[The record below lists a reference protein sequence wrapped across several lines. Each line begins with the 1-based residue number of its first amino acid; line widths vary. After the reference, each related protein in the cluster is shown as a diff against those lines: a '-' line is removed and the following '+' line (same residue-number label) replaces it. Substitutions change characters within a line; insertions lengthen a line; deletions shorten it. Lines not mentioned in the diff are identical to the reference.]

1 MEMPSGLYTFQGT
14 TTHRFTLMLRDLGP
28 DVRVEAVGGVR
39 TLDNTLL
46 AMSLDVAGIG
56 TSSTAKIMQ
65 EATRRSSGFAKACRL
80 MEWKYEASASKLVS
94 LKGSAQVIRDG

>member
-1 MEMPSGLYTFQGT
+1 MPSGLYSYKRA

-56 TSSTAKIMQ
+56 TSSMAKIMKD
-65 EATRRSSGFAKACRL
+65 ATRRSPGFAKACRL
-80 MEWKYEASASKLVS
+80 MEWKYEASASKLVPS
-94 LKGSAQVIRDG
+94 KDSAQVIRDS